1 MKNTI
6 LLFFFIFI
14 NFLNPISLYFTVVVN
29 VFILLISFQKIIF
42 DKYSQYVIFI
52 SLFILLWALT
62 IMFLQDSFNEYVL
75 LKYLRTFVSTIFII
89 QISNNLSG
97 STKKILLVLSIVL
110 FLHII
115 AIQLQVIFPVL
126 DLPMAFFFQFERET
140 EVISRMGTRNLG
152 LTSSYDTASFISVIS
167 MIFFLIRYQYSQK
180 TIFLILSFLSLI
192 STMRTSRTGMLI
204 GVVLF
209 FILNFYLYLFKK
221 QKSFFITII
230 FLSTGIFFLYNIVLP
245 IIAST
250 TDTFLSDTSFNNL
263 DNSNREYTEGSLTGL
278 TTGSHLNAIREIS
291 NIDLIMGRGIDPNQ
305 VPNMETDIGYIKLI
319 YHIGMVG
326 FIAIFLI
333 YFKLFRKCFSLIKN
347 NININFEDKIII
359 SFILWYIIIVILFNY
374 KSLQIYSRGTH
385 DLLLVVFFL
394 FMNTLKK
401 KHILKST

>member
-1 MKNTI
+1 
-6 LLFFFIFI
+6 
-14 NFLNPISLYFTVVVN
+14 
-29 VFILLISFQKIIF
+29 
-42 DKYSQYVIFI
+42 
-52 SLFILLWALT
+52 
-62 IMFLQDSFNEYVL
+62 
-75 LKYLRTFVSTIFII
+75 
-89 QISNNLSG
+89 
-97 STKKILLVLSIVL
+97 
-110 FLHII
+110 
-115 AIQLQVIFPVL
+115 
-126 DLPMAFFFQFERET
+126 
-140 EVISRMGTRNLG
+140 
-152 LTSSYDTASFISVIS
+152 
-167 MIFFLIRYQYSQK
+167 
-180 TIFLILSFLSLI
+180 
-192 STMRTSRTGMLI
+192 MRTSRTGMLI